1 MPKLEL
7 KDLSPSDLMVPCK
20 KWYQS
25 KTVWFNIATGV
36 VAVTAGL
43 SGVLPILAP
52 VVTEVTMAYIL
63 FGVGLIN
70 IVLRAVTSTA
80 LV

>member
-1 MPKLEL
+1 
-7 KDLSPSDLMVPCK
+7 MVPTK

-25 KTVWFNIATGV
+25 KTVWFNIATL
-36 VAVTAGL
+36 AIAITAGL
-43 SGVLPILAP
+43 TGVLPILAP
-52 VVTEVTMAYIL
+52 VVTEVTMAYAL

-70 IVLRAVTSTA
+70 VVLRAVTSTA